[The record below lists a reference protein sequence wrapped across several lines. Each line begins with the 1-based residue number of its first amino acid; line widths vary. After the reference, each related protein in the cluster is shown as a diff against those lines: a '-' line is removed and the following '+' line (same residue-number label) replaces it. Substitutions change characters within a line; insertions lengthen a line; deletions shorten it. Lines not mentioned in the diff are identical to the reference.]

1 MNTVYFLLGAN
12 LGEPQKQL
20 ELAEKEIRQR
30 VGQIQRASNVYE
42 SVAWGVTEQ
51 PNFLNQVIEVTTELD
66 ALQTLDLIQS
76 IEKDLG
82 RVRLT
87 KWGARII
94 DIDILYFNEEII
106 EVERLI
112 VPHPYIQDRR
122 FTLVPL
128 NELAPDFIHPKLQQ
142 SNHALLSAC
151 LDTLEVHPYTA

>member
-12 LGEPQKQL
+12 LGEPRKQL

-142 SNHALLSAC
+142 SNYALLSAC